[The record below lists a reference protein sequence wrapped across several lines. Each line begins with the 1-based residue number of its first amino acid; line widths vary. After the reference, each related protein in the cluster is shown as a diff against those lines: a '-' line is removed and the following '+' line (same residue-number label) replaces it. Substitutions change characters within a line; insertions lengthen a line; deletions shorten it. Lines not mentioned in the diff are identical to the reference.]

1 MKEILKE
8 SLIITVYMISVFGI
22 GIGLFFLVGLISEV
36 VGSIILTVLAA
47 VVAMFIFVFSLL
59 AILRFIKWFTKRF

>member
-22 GIGLFFLVGLISEV
+22 GIGLFFLVGLIAE
-36 VGSIILTVLAA
+36 VGSIVLTILSA
-47 VVAMFIFVFSLL
+47 VIAMFVFVFSLL
-59 AILRFIKWFTKRF
+59 AILRFTDRF